1 MAQGMSLHI
10 GINRVDPGHYQGW
23 DGELKACE
31 FDAKDMT
38 KIATAKKLSTNQLL
52 TANATSSNMIQAMR
66 DASRKLKTGDIFF
79 LTYSG
84 HGGQVPDTN
93 GDDEDGKDE
102 TWVLYDRQLVDDELY
117 SLFGQFEP
125 GVRIFM
131 LSDSC
136 HSGTVARAVYENLS
150 TALSTGGLRSFRENS
165 TFTTGVGPR
174 FRTVPEDI
182 LQKTYNKN
190 KKLYDDIQHYSPDG
204 DKLTVGASV
213 ILISG
218 CKDNQYSSDGDKNGL
233 FTETFLKVWNKGTFN
248 SYKSL
253 YSQISKQ
260 MTPWQSPNYF
270 KVGAPN
276 LTFERQKPLAV

>member
-260 MTPWQSPNYF
+260 MPPWQSPNYF

>member
-1 MAQGMSLHI
+1 MAQGISLHI
-10 GINRVDPGHYQGW
+10 GLNSVDPGHYQGW
-23 DGELKACE
+23 NGELKACE

-38 KIATAKKLSTNQLL
+38 KIAAANKFSSNQLL
-52 TANATSSNMIQAMR
+52 TANATSNNMIKAMR

-93 GDDEDGKDE
+93 GDEIDGKDE

-150 TALSTGGLRSFRENS
+150 TALSTGDLRTFRENS
-165 TFTTGVGPR
+165 ELTASVGPR

-218 CKDNQYSSDGDKNGL
+218 CQDSQLSSDGDKNGL
-233 FTETFLKVWNKGTFN
+233 FTETFLKVWNKGKFN

-260 MTPWQSPNYF
+260 MPPWQSPNYY
-270 KVGAPN
+270 KVGAPS